1 LKTGTRTAV
10 VLSKDSTSKSDLFCS
25 IIILTGGENL
35 KELTVEA
42 LREHRGKMVVDF
54 FSNACGVCVAVKR
67 RLESLEADFPQWE
80 FVSVNAQKYPETA
93 GEYSVFTVP
102 TVLILLEGRELNRWS
117 RYFSIEE
124 IVRYLERIDSLR

>member
-1 LKTGTRTAV
+1 V
-10 VLSKDSTSKSDLFCS
+10 VLSKDSTSKFDHFCS

-80 FVSVNAQKYPETA
+80 FVSVDAQKYPETA